1 MSDEAE
7 AACASSDEGKP
18 APAAGGAYNGMIKP
32 LLNMTIYGAVWYQ
45 GESNQVR
52 SCSLY
57 LSLQNLPPFRDKTC
71 VYQATLQTD
80 IQIWWTATCFH
91 PYADWLTGGP
101 VH

>member
-18 APAAGGAYNGMIKP
+18 TPAAGGAYNGMIKP

-52 SCSLY
+52 SSL
-57 LSLQNLPPFRDKTC
+57 SESPKPAPFRDIYT
-71 VYQATLQTD
+71 
-80 IQIWWTATCFH
+80 
-91 PYADWLTGGP
+91 
-101 VH
+101 

>member
-57 LSLQNLPPFRDKTC
+57 PSHQNLPPFRDK
-71 VYQATLQTD
+71 
-80 IQIWWTATCFH
+80 IN
-91 PYADWLTGGP
+91 P
-101 VH
+101 VFTKPRCRPIF

>member
-57 LSLQNLPPFRDKTC
+57 LSLQNLPPFRDKILC
-71 VYQATLQTD
+71 LPSHA
-80 IQIWWTATCFH
+80 
-91 PYADWLTGGP
+91 ADRYSDMVDCNVFP
-101 VH
+101 SIH